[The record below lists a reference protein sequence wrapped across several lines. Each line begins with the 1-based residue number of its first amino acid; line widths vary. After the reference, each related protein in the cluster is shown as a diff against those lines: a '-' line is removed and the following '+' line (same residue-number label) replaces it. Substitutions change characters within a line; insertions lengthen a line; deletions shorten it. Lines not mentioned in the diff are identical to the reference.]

1 MPGAE
6 GLRLPPGEGRDGR
19 QRAAEPGPGQG
30 HGILAALPEAL
41 GSLLHAL
48 LAAAYRPTVAH
59 N

>member
-30 HGILAALPEAL
+30 HGILAALPETL
-41 GSLLHAL
+41 GSPAP
-48 LAAAYRPTVAH
+48 RSPRGRVQAH
-59 N
+59 GGP